1 MNSTWLLDP
10 FYLIDRK
17 HNDIEFKLS
26 PVREIYEILHV
37 LGREGKAWM
46 QNIWVKIYSG
56 EFNYFI
62 IKSFGM

>member
-1 MNSTWLLDP
+1 MNSIWLLDP

-26 PVREIYEILHV
+26 PVRKINEILHA

-46 QNIWVKIYSG
+46 QNIRVKIY
-56 EFNYFI
+56 
-62 IKSFGM
+62 